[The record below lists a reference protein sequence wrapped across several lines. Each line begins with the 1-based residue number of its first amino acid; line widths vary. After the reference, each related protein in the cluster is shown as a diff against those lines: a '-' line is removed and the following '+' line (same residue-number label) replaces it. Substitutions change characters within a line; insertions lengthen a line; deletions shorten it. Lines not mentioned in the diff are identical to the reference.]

1 MRAAPDFATQFFK
14 LTRSYGVKNGYTIVP
29 MLTEPGLP
37 EVRSAVQPGGTTTVY
52 NNSVNVKRSNCC
64 TVWAISGS
72 EAVTYWQGSN
82 FKTTRFYTIRE
93 VGSGGYWGTNHQQE
107 VIIST
112 TNTATNVR
120 LYQLV
125 STSTQPKS
133 SFLRTDTIS
142 VRASGSEAVK
152 RVYFSTQVSK
162 QEIERTYSVQLTTEA
177 HDQGWASDP
186 ERGLWSW
193 FELAIF
199 SQQPEDG
206 QIVRKGAIKYGPDQ
220 EPLTWLSHRVGL
232 KSSFTEQSGVVFAKG
247 HEMWKTLKPGDHI
260 GVLACA
266 QYGAW
271 SLDARRGRLN
281 FQELED
287 KFEV

>member
-1 MRAAPDFATQFFK
+1 MRTTPDFATQFW
-14 LTRSYGVKNGYTIVP
+14 RISRQYGVKDGYTIVP

-37 EVRSAVQPGGTTTVY
+37 EIRSAVQPGGTTTVH

-64 TVWAISGS
+64 PVWAISGS
-72 EAVTYWQGSN
+72 EAVTYWQGSV

-93 VGSGGYWGTNHQQE
+93 VGSGGYWSTDLRQE
-107 VIIST
+107 VIIT
-112 TNTATNVR
+112 TGNATNVR
-120 LYQLV
+120 LFQLIPA
-125 STSTQPKS
+125 STQLKAS
-133 SFLRTDTIS
+133 VLRTNTIS

-152 RVYFSTQVSK
+152 RTYFSTQVSK
-162 QEIERTYSVQLTTEA
+162 EEIDRAYSVQLTTEA
-177 HDQGWASDP
+177 HDQGSASDP

-193 FELAIF
+193 FELATF
-199 SQQPEDG
+199 SQQPAEG
-206 QIVRKGAIKYGPDQ
+206 EIVRKGAIKYGPDQ

-232 KSSFTEQSGVVFAKG
+232 KQSFVEQSGVLFTKG
-247 HEMWKTLKPGDHI
+247 HEIWKNLAPGDYI

-287 KFEV
+287 RFET